1 MLTSTCICYILRQNY
16 FEANLP
22 IDINLQGSS
31 NCMGLHFKVQVSG
44 RFDEAYR
51 DPMAVTFGADKGV
64 ALAALAIYIHY

>member
-31 NCMGLHFKVQVSG
+31 NCMGLHFKFQVSG
-44 RFDEAYR
+44 RFDKAYR
-51 DPMAVTFGADKGV
+51 DPKAFGADKGV